1 MSRLFLDA
9 NVVLD
14 AMLSKFGLSKAVISL
29 CAARIHKAVLSRHV
43 IDEIEINL
51 LIQAEMLT
59 RRSGEGL
66 LDDYAIFLTK
76 ARPEIIQLA
85 SEGDVLAASQIIRH
99 EHDAPVLAAAINARP
114 DWLLHR
120 NRKHFSKAVADRTGL
135 RLATPKE
142 FFRFVHAA
150 A

>member
-1 MSRLFLDA
+1 
-9 NVVLD
+9 
-14 AMLSKFGLSKAVISL
+14 ML
-29 CAARIHKAVLSRHV
+29 
-43 IDEIEINL
+43 
-51 LIQAEMLT
+51 LT
-59 RRSGEGL
+59 
-66 LDDYAIFLTK
+66 DYATLIAK
-76 ARPEIIQLA
+76 MRPEIILLA
-85 SEGDVLAASQIIRH
+85 SEAEVIAASRSIRH

-120 NRKHFSKAVADRTGL
+120 NRKHFSKAVAERTGL